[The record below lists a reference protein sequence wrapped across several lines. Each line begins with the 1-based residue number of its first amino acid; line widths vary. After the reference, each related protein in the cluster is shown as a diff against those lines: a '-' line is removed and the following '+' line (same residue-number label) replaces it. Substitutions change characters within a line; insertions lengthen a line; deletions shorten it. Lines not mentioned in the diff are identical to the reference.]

1 MSEAECWTNTRRGPV
16 HGPQL
21 SQRIIARDW
30 GAEPRLCQNERVVA
44 HWVSDCRWNLAARLH
59 KDRPPKYH
67 RLYPSSLHSAA
78 APASSAQSRPRYLR
92 SKQHTIAESPTKV
105 YPPLGRASTT
115 HERRA
120 VFGAKGDTINDVCFA
135 GLFAGNR
142 GIGAS
147 VPTHL
152 AHCCLDPNQTPPVAT
167 HDKAQS
173 TRSTSS
179 HQIPLASTSGKHPN
193 PHPMGAPPMAVDRK
207 LKKIIPYQKIIGY
220 ITLLKNPPQLS
231 PHTRVCGMIRDFNKI
246 NNILSI
252 KATIRDT
259 SKNHTLINQQKSN
272 KVTSNLTK
280 TTREHT
286 PITIHTY
293 KN

>member
-1 MSEAECWTNTRRGPV
+1 M
-16 HGPQL
+16 
-21 SQRIIARDW
+21 
-30 GAEPRLCQNERVVA
+30 
-44 HWVSDCRWNLAARLH
+44 
-59 KDRPPKYH
+59 
-67 RLYPSSLHSAA
+67 
-78 APASSAQSRPRYLR
+78 
-92 SKQHTIAESPTKV
+92 
-105 YPPLGRASTT
+105 
-115 HERRA
+115 
-120 VFGAKGDTINDVCFA
+120 CFA

-147 VPTHL
+147 APTHL

-293 KN
+293 KNKNNTLDIKDILPTKNQTLSPLKTKSKTYPKPYNHTHKLNPQTYETKNNCINQTNIKPDRNQNNKTLCKHAIT